1 MLISNEW
8 LKEYVTIDDSV
19 SNLAERIT
27 RTGIEVDDLIDYTKD
42 IKNLV
47 VGFVKSKDKHPD
59 ADKLNVCQVD
69 IGEDEPVQ
77 IVCGAPNVDAGQYVI
92 VAKVGGR
99 LPGGIKIKRAKLRGE
114 RSEGMI
120 CSLQEI
126 GISSNYIPKSFESGI
141 YVFSESQVPGTDAL
155 QALYLDDQVMEFDL
169 TPNRAD
175 ALSMIGTAYEVAALY
190 NTKMTKPDTTS
201 NELELSAN
209 DELTVTIENEDK
221 VPYYSARVVH
231 DVTIEPSPIWM
242 QARLIK
248 AGIRPINNVVDIS
261 NYVLLEYGQ
270 PLHMFDQ
277 DAIGSQQIVV
287 RQANEGEKMTTLDD
301 TERELLTSDI
311 VITNGQTPIA
321 LAGVMGGDFSEV
333 KEQTSNIVIEGAIFD
348 PVSIRHTSRRLNLR
362 SESSSRFEKGIA
374 TEFVDEAVDRAC
386 YLLQT
391 YANGKVLKDRV
402 SSGELGAFITPIDI
416 TADKINRTIGF
427 DLSQNDIVTIFNQLG
442 FDTEINDDVITV
454 LVPSRRKDITIK
466 EDLIEE
472 VARIYGYDDIP
483 STLPVFDKVTSGQLT
498 DRQYKTRMVK
508 EVLEGAGLDQ
518 AITYS
523 LVSKEDAT
531 AFSMQQRQ
539 TIDLLMPMSEAHAS
553 LRQSLLPHLIEAASY
568 NVARKNKDVKLF
580 EIGNVFFANGEGE
593 LPDQVEYLSGILTGD
608 YVVNQ
613 WQGKK
618 ETVDFYLA
626 KGVVDRVS
634 EKLNLEFSYR
644 RADIDGLHP
653 GRTAEILLEN
663 KVVGFIGELH
673 PTLAADNDLKRT
685 YVFELNFDA
694 LMSVSV
700 GYINYQP
707 IPRFPGMSRDI
718 ALEVDQNIPAADL
731 LSTIHAHGGNILKDT
746 LVFDVYQGEHLE
758 KGKKSIAIRLNYLD
772 TEETLTDE
780 RVSKVQAEIE
790 AALIEQGEVVEIG
803 RAHV

>member
-47 VGFVKSKDKHPD
+47 VGFVKSKEKHPD

-141 YVFSESQVPGTDAL
+141 YVFSEAQVPGTDAL

-190 NTKMTKPDTTS
+190 NTKMTKPETTS
-201 NELELSAN
+201 NELDLSAN

-673 PTLAADNDLKRT
+673 PILAADNDLKRT

-694 LMSVSV
+694 LMAVSV

-780 RVSKVQAEIE
+780 RVSKVQAGYE
-790 AALIEQGEVVEIG
+790 LSGMQ
-803 RAHV
+803 

>member
-47 VGFVKSKDKHPD
+47 VGFVKSKEKHPD

-126 GISSNYIPKSFESGI
+126 GISSNYVPKTFESGI
-141 YVFSESQVPGTDAL
+141 YVFSEAQVPGTDAL

-209 DELTVTIENEDK
+209 NELTVTIENEDK

-287 RQANEGEKMTTLDD
+287 RQANEGEKMTTLDG

-454 LVPSRRKDITIK
+454 QVPSRRKDITIK

-483 STLPVFDKVTSGQLT
+483 STLPVFEKVTSGQLT

-663 KVVGFIGELH
+663 KIVGFIGELH

-780 RVSKVQAEIE
+780 R
-790 AALIEQGEVVEIG
+790 
-803 RAHV
+803 

>member
-47 VGFVKSKDKHPD
+47 VGFVKSKEKHPD

-126 GISSNYIPKSFESGI
+126 GISSNYVPKTFESGI
-141 YVFSESQVPGTDAL
+141 YVFSEAQVPGTDAL

-209 DELTVTIENEDK
+209 NELTVTIENEDK

-287 RQANEGEKMTTLDD
+287 RQANEGEKMTTLDG

-454 LVPSRRKDITIK
+454 QVPSRRKDITIK

-483 STLPVFDKVTSGQLT
+483 STLPVFEKVTSGQLT

-663 KVVGFIGELH
+663 KIVGFVGELH

-790 AALIEQGEVVEIG
+790 AALIEQGAVI
-803 RAHV
+803 R

>member
-47 VGFVKSKDKHPD
+47 VGFVKSKEKHPD

-126 GISSNYIPKSFESGI
+126 GISSNYVPKTFESGI
-141 YVFSESQVPGTDAL
+141 YVFSEAQVPGTDAL

-209 DELTVTIENEDK
+209 NELTVTIENEDK

-287 RQANEGEKMTTLDD
+287 RQANEGEKMTTLDG

-454 LVPSRRKDITIK
+454 QVPSRRKDITIK

-483 STLPVFDKVTSGQLT
+483 STLPVFEKVTSGQLT

-663 KVVGFIGELH
+663 KIVGFIGGLH

-790 AALIEQGEVVEIG
+790 AALIEQGAVI
-803 RAHV
+803 R

>member
-47 VGFVKSKDKHPD
+47 VGFVKSKEKHPD

-141 YVFSESQVPGTDAL
+141 YVFSEAQVPGTDAL

-190 NTKMTKPDTTS
+190 NTKMTKPETTS
-201 NELELSAN
+201 NELDLSAN

-568 NVARKNKDVKLF
+568 NVARKNKDVKIF

-613 WQGKK
+613 WQDKK

-673 PTLAADNDLKRT
+673 PILAADNDLKRT

-694 LMSVSV
+694 LMAVSV

-790 AALIEQGEVVEIG
+790 AALIEQGAVI
-803 RAHV
+803 R

>member
-47 VGFVKSKDKHPD
+47 VGFVKSKEKHPD

-155 QALYLDDQVMEFDL
+155 QTLYLDDQVMEFDL

-190 NTKMTKPDTTS
+190 NTKMTKPETTS

-333 KEQTSNIVIEGAIFD
+333 KEHTSNIVIEGAIFD

-402 SSGELGAFITPIDI
+402 SSGELSAFITPIDI

-454 LVPSRRKDITIK
+454 QVPSRRKDITIK

-483 STLPVFDKVTSGQLT
+483 STLPVFEKVTSGQLT

-531 AFSMQQRQ
+531 AFAMQQRQ

-694 LMSVSV
+694 LMAVSV

-718 ALEVDQNIPAADL
+718 ALEVNQNIPAADL

-790 AALIEQGEVVEIG
+790 AALIEQGAVI
-803 RAHV
+803 R

>member
-47 VGFVKSKDKHPD
+47 VGFVKSKEKHPD

-141 YVFSESQVPGTDAL
+141 YVFSEAQVPGTDAL

-427 DLSQNDIVTIFNQLG
+427 DLSQNNIVTIFNQLG

-694 LMSVSV
+694 LMAVSV

-790 AALIEQGEVVEIG
+790 AALIEQGAVI
-803 RAHV
+803 R

>member
-47 VGFVKSKDKHPD
+47 VGFVKSKEKHPD

-126 GISSNYIPKSFESGI
+126 GISSNYVPKSFESGI
-141 YVFSESQVPGTDAL
+141 YVYSESQVPGTDAL

-333 KEQTSNIVIEGAIFD
+333 KEHTSNIVIEGAIFD

-454 LVPSRRKDITIK
+454 QVPSRRKDITIK

-483 STLPVFDKVTSGQLT
+483 STLPVFEKVTSGQLT

-531 AFSMQQRQ
+531 AFAMQQRQ

-694 LMSVSV
+694 LMAVSV

-790 AALIEQGEVVEIG
+790 AALIEQGAVI
-803 RAHV
+803 R

>member
-8 LKEYVTIDDSV
+8 LKEYVTNDDSV

-47 VGFVKSKDKHPD
+47 VGFVKSKEKHPD

-190 NTKMTKPDTTS
+190 NTKMTKPETTS

-333 KEQTSNIVIEGAIFD
+333 KEHTSNIVIEGAIFD
-348 PVSIRHTSRRLNLR
+348 SVSIRHTSRRLNLR

-454 LVPSRRKDITIK
+454 QVPSRRKDITIK

-483 STLPVFDKVTSGQLT
+483 STLPVFEKVTSGQLT

-531 AFSMQQRQ
+531 AFAMQQRQ

-685 YVFELNFDA
+685 YLFELNFDA
-694 LMSVSV
+694 LMAVSV

-790 AALIEQGEVVEIG
+790 AALIEQGAVI
-803 RAHV
+803 R

>member
-19 SNLAERIT
+19 SDLAERIT

-47 VGFVKSKDKHPD
+47 VGFVKSKEKHPD

-190 NTKMTKPDTTS
+190 NTKMTKPETTS

-374 TEFVDEAVDRAC
+374 TEFVDEAVNRAC

-694 LMSVSV
+694 LMAVSV

-790 AALIEQGEVVEIG
+790 AALIEQGAVI
-803 RAHV
+803 R

>member
-47 VGFVKSKDKHPD
+47 VGFVKSKEKHPD

-141 YVFSESQVPGTDAL
+141 YVFSEAQVPGTDAL

-374 TEFVDEAVDRAC
+374 IEFVDEAVDRAC

-694 LMSVSV
+694 LMAVSV

-790 AALIEQGEVVEIG
+790 AALIEQGAVI
-803 RAHV
+803 R

>member
-47 VGFVKSKDKHPD
+47 VGFVKSKEKHPD

-190 NTKMTKPDTTS
+190 NTKMTKPETTS

-231 DVTIEPSPIWM
+231 NVTIEPSPIWM

-333 KEQTSNIVIEGAIFD
+333 KEHTSNIVIEGAIFD
-348 PVSIRHTSRRLNLR
+348 SVSIRHTSRRLNLR

-454 LVPSRRKDITIK
+454 QVPSRRKDITIK

-483 STLPVFDKVTSGQLT
+483 STLPVFEKVTSGQLT
-498 DRQYKTRMVK
+498 DHQYKTRMVK

-531 AFSMQQRQ
+531 AFAMQQRQ

-626 KGVVDRVS
+626 KGVVDRVA

-694 LMSVSV
+694 LMAVSV

-718 ALEVDQNIPAADL
+718 ALEVNQNIPAADL

-790 AALIEQGEVVEIG
+790 AALIEQGAVI
-803 RAHV
+803 R

>member
-19 SNLAERIT
+19 SDLAERIT

-47 VGFVKSKDKHPD
+47 VGFVKSKEKHPD

-141 YVFSESQVPGTDAL
+141 YVFSEAQVPGTDAL

-190 NTKMTKPDTTS
+190 NTKMTKPETTS

-483 STLPVFDKVTSGQLT
+483 STLPVFEKVTSGQLT

-694 LMSVSV
+694 LMAVSV

-790 AALIEQGEVVEIG
+790 AALIEQGAVI
-803 RAHV
+803 R

>member
-47 VGFVKSKDKHPD
+47 VGFVKSKEKHPD

-99 LPGGIKIKRAKLRGE
+99 LLGGIKIKRAKLRGE

-190 NTKMTKPDTTS
+190 NTKMTKPETTS

-333 KEQTSNIVIEGAIFD
+333 KEHTSNIVIEGAIFD
-348 PVSIRHTSRRLNLR
+348 SVSIRHTSRRLNLR

-454 LVPSRRKDITIK
+454 QVPSRRKDITIK

-483 STLPVFDKVTSGQLT
+483 STLPVFEKVTSGQLT

-531 AFSMQQRQ
+531 AFAMQQRQ

-626 KGVVDRVS
+626 KGVVDRVA

-694 LMSVSV
+694 LMAVSV

-718 ALEVDQNIPAADL
+718 ALEVNQNIPAADL

-790 AALIEQGEVVEIG
+790 AALIKQGAVI
-803 RAHV
+803 R

>member
-47 VGFVKSKDKHPD
+47 VGFVKSKEKHPD

-77 IVCGAPNVDAGQYVI
+77 IVCGAPNVDAEQYVI

-126 GISSNYIPKSFESGI
+126 GISSNYVPKTFESGI
-141 YVFSESQVPGTDAL
+141 YVFSEAQVPGTDAL

-209 DELTVTIENEDK
+209 NELTVTIENEDK

-287 RQANEGEKMTTLDD
+287 RQANEGEKMTTLDG

-362 SESSSRFEKGIA
+362 SESSSRFEKGIV

-454 LVPSRRKDITIK
+454 QVPSRRKDITIK

-483 STLPVFDKVTSGQLT
+483 STLPVFEKVTSGQLT

-663 KVVGFIGELH
+663 KIVGFIGELH

-790 AALIEQGEVVEIG
+790 AALIEQGAVI
-803 RAHV
+803 R

>member
-19 SNLAERIT
+19 SDLAERIT

-47 VGFVKSKDKHPD
+47 VGFVKSKEKHPD

-190 NTKMTKPDTTS
+190 NTKMTKPETTS

-694 LMSVSV
+694 LMAVSV

-746 LVFDVYQGEHLE
+746 LVFDVYQGEHLG

-790 AALIEQGEVVEIG
+790 AALIEQGAVI
-803 RAHV
+803 R

>member
-8 LKEYVTIDDSV
+8 LKEYVTNDDSV

-47 VGFVKSKDKHPD
+47 VGFVKSKEKHPD

-190 NTKMTKPDTTS
+190 NTKMTKPETTS

-333 KEQTSNIVIEGAIFD
+333 KEHTSNIVIEGAIFD
-348 PVSIRHTSRRLNLR
+348 SVSIRHTSRRLNLR

-454 LVPSRRKDITIK
+454 QVPSRRKDITIK

-483 STLPVFDKVTSGQLT
+483 STLPVFEKVTSGQLT

-531 AFSMQQRQ
+531 AFAMQQRQ

-685 YVFELNFDA
+685 YVFELDFDA
-694 LMSVSV
+694 LMAVSV

-790 AALIEQGEVVEIG
+790 AALIEQGAVI
-803 RAHV
+803 R

>member
-47 VGFVKSKDKHPD
+47 VGFVKSKEKHPD

-126 GISSNYIPKSFESGI
+126 GISSNYVPKTFESGI
-141 YVFSESQVPGTDAL
+141 YVFSEAQVPGTDAL

-190 NTKMTKPDTTS
+190 NTKMTKPETTS

-209 DELTVTIENEDK
+209 DELTVTIENENK
-221 VPYYSARVVH
+221 VPYYSARVVN

-362 SESSSRFEKGIA
+362 SESSSRFEKGIV

-391 YANGKVLKDRV
+391 YANGKVLKYRV

-454 LVPSRRKDITIK
+454 QVPSRRKDITIK

-694 LMSVSV
+694 LMAVSV

-790 AALIEQGEVVEIG
+790 AALIEQGAVI
-803 RAHV
+803 R

>member
-47 VGFVKSKDKHPD
+47 VGFVKSKEKHPD

-126 GISSNYIPKSFESGI
+126 GISSNYVPKSFESGI

-333 KEQTSNIVIEGAIFD
+333 KEHTSNIVIEGAIFD

-454 LVPSRRKDITIK
+454 QVPSRRKDITIK

-483 STLPVFDKVTSGQLT
+483 STLPVFEKVTSGQLT

-531 AFSMQQRQ
+531 AFVMQQRQ

-694 LMSVSV
+694 LMAVSV

-790 AALIEQGEVVEIG
+790 AALIEQGAVI
-803 RAHV
+803 R

>member
-47 VGFVKSKDKHPD
+47 VGFVKSKEKHPD

-141 YVFSESQVPGTDAL
+141 FVFSESQVPGTDAL

-190 NTKMTKPDTTS
+190 NTKMTKPETTS

-242 QARLIK
+242 QVRLIK

-333 KEQTSNIVIEGAIFD
+333 KEHTSNIVIEGAIFD

-442 FDTEINDDVITV
+442 FDTEKNDDVITV
-454 LVPSRRKDITIK
+454 QVPSRRKDITIK

-483 STLPVFDKVTSGQLT
+483 STLPVFEKVTSGQLT

-531 AFSMQQRQ
+531 AFAMQQRQ

-663 KVVGFIGELH
+663 KVIGFIGELH

-694 LMSVSV
+694 LMAVSV

-790 AALIEQGEVVEIG
+790 AALIEQGAVI
-803 RAHV
+803 R

>member
-47 VGFVKSKDKHPD
+47 VGFVKSKEKHPD

-141 YVFSESQVPGTDAL
+141 YVFSEAQVPGTDAL

-209 DELTVTIENEDK
+209 NELTVTIENEDK

-287 RQANEGEKMTTLDD
+287 RQANEGEKMTTLDG

-454 LVPSRRKDITIK
+454 QVPSRRKDITIK

-483 STLPVFDKVTSGQLT
+483 STLPVFEKVTSGQLT

-626 KGVVDRVS
+626 KGIVDRVS

-694 LMSVSV
+694 LMAVSV

-790 AALIEQGEVVEIG
+790 AALIEHGAVI
-803 RAHV
+803 R

>member
-47 VGFVKSKDKHPD
+47 VGFVKSKEKHPD

-190 NTKMTKPDTTS
+190 NTKMTKPETTS

-231 DVTIEPSPIWM
+231 NVTIEPSPIWM

-333 KEQTSNIVIEGAIFD
+333 KEHTSNIVIEGAIFD
-348 PVSIRHTSRRLNLR
+348 SVSIRHTSRRLNLR

-454 LVPSRRKDITIK
+454 QVPSRRKDITIK

-483 STLPVFDKVTSGQLT
+483 STLPVFEKVTSGQLT

-531 AFSMQQRQ
+531 AFAMQQRQ

-694 LMSVSV
+694 LMAVSV

-707 IPRFPGMSRDI
+707 IPIFPGMSRDI

-780 RVSKVQAEIE
+780 PVSKVQAEIE
-790 AALIEQGEVVEIG
+790 AALIEQGAVI
-803 RAHV
+803 R

>member
-47 VGFVKSKDKHPD
+47 VGFVKSKEKHPD

-141 YVFSESQVPGTDAL
+141 YVFSEAQVPGTDAL

-190 NTKMTKPDTTS
+190 NTKMTKPETTS
-201 NELELSAN
+201 NELDLSAN

-613 WQGKK
+613 WQDKK

-673 PTLAADNDLKRT
+673 PILAADNDLKRT

-694 LMSVSV
+694 LMAVSV

-780 RVSKVQAEIE
+780 RVSKAK
-790 AALIEQGEVVEIG
+790 IG

>member
-19 SNLAERIT
+19 SDLAERIT

-47 VGFVKSKDKHPD
+47 VGFVKSKEKHPD

-190 NTKMTKPDTTS
+190 NTKMTKPETTS

-568 NVARKNKDVKLF
+568 NVTRKNKDVKLF

-694 LMSVSV
+694 LMAVSV

-790 AALIEQGEVVEIG
+790 AALIEQGAVI
-803 RAHV
+803 R

>member
-19 SNLAERIT
+19 SDLAERIT

-47 VGFVKSKDKHPD
+47 VGFVKSKEKHPD

-190 NTKMTKPDTTS
+190 NTKMTRPETTS

-694 LMSVSV
+694 LMAVSV

-790 AALIEQGEVVEIG
+790 AALIEQGAVI
-803 RAHV
+803 R

>member
-19 SNLAERIT
+19 SNLVERIT

-47 VGFVKSKDKHPD
+47 VGFVKSKEKHPD

-190 NTKMTKPDTTS
+190 NTKMTKPETTS

-333 KEQTSNIVIEGAIFD
+333 KEHTSNIVIEGAIFD

-402 SSGELGAFITPIDI
+402 SSGELSAFITPIDI

-454 LVPSRRKDITIK
+454 QVPSRRKDITIK

-483 STLPVFDKVTSGQLT
+483 STLPVFEKVTSGQLT

-531 AFSMQQRQ
+531 AFAMQQRQ

-694 LMSVSV
+694 LMAVSV

-718 ALEVDQNIPAADL
+718 ALEVNQNIPAADL

-790 AALIEQGEVVEIG
+790 AALIEQGAVI
-803 RAHV
+803 R

>member
-47 VGFVKSKDKHPD
+47 VGFVKSKEKHPD

-141 YVFSESQVPGTDAL
+141 YVFSEAQVPGTDAL

-190 NTKMTKPDTTS
+190 NTKMTKSETTS
-201 NELELSAN
+201 NELDLSAN

-518 AITYS
+518 AITYL

-613 WQGKK
+613 WQDKK

-673 PTLAADNDLKRT
+673 PILAADNDLKRT

-694 LMSVSV
+694 LMAVSV

-790 AALIEQGEVVEIG
+790 AALIEQGAVI
-803 RAHV
+803 R

>member
-362 SESSSRFEKGIA
+362 SESSSRFGKGIA

-790 AALIEQGEVVEIG
+790 AALIEQGAVI
-803 RAHV
+803 R

>member
-47 VGFVKSKDKHPD
+47 VGFVKSKEKHPD

-190 NTKMTKPDTTS
+190 NTKMTKPETTS

-333 KEQTSNIVIEGAIFD
+333 KEHTSNIVIQGAIFD
-348 PVSIRHTSRRLNLR
+348 SVSIRHTSRRLNLR

-454 LVPSRRKDITIK
+454 QVPSRRKDITIK

-483 STLPVFDKVTSGQLT
+483 STLPVFEKVTSGQLT

-531 AFSMQQRQ
+531 AFAMQQRQ

-626 KGVVDRVS
+626 KGVVDRVA

-694 LMSVSV
+694 LMAVSV

-718 ALEVDQNIPAADL
+718 ALEVNQNIPAADL

-790 AALIEQGEVVEIG
+790 AALIKQGAVI
-803 RAHV
+803 R

>member
-47 VGFVKSKDKHPD
+47 VGFVKSKEKHPD

-190 NTKMTKPDTTS
+190 NTKMTKPETTS

-333 KEQTSNIVIEGAIFD
+333 KEHTSNIVIEGAIFD
-348 PVSIRHTSRRLNLR
+348 SVSIRHTSRRLNLR

-442 FDTEINDDVITV
+442 FDTETNDDVITV
-454 LVPSRRKDITIK
+454 QVPSRRKDITIK

-483 STLPVFDKVTSGQLT
+483 STLPVFEKVTSGQLT

-531 AFSMQQRQ
+531 AFAMQQRQ

-626 KGVVDRVS
+626 KGVVDRVA

-694 LMSVSV
+694 LMAVSV

-718 ALEVDQNIPAADL
+718 ALEVNQNIPAADL

-790 AALIEQGEVVEIG
+790 AALIKQGAVI
-803 RAHV
+803 R

>member
-47 VGFVKSKDKHPD
+47 VGFVKSKEKHPD

-126 GISSNYIPKSFESGI
+126 GISSNYVPKRFESGI

-333 KEQTSNIVIEGAIFD
+333 KEHTSNIVIEGAIFD

-454 LVPSRRKDITIK
+454 QVPSRRKDITIK

-483 STLPVFDKVTSGQLT
+483 STLPVFEKVTSGQLT

-531 AFSMQQRQ
+531 AFAMQQRQ

-694 LMSVSV
+694 LMAVSV

-790 AALIEQGEVVEIG
+790 AALIEQGAVI
-803 RAHV
+803 R

>member
-531 AFSMQQRQ
+531 VFSMQQRQ

-790 AALIEQGEVVEIG
+790 AALIEQGAVI
-803 RAHV
+803 R

>member
-19 SNLAERIT
+19 SDLAERIT

-47 VGFVKSKDKHPD
+47 VGFVKSKEKHPD

-190 NTKMTKPDTTS
+190 NTKMTKPETTS

-613 WQGKK
+613 WQGNK

-694 LMSVSV
+694 LMAVSV

-790 AALIEQGEVVEIG
+790 AALIEQGAVI
-803 RAHV
+803 R

>member
-47 VGFVKSKDKHPD
+47 VGFVKSKEKHPD

-141 YVFSESQVPGTDAL
+141 YVFSEAQVPGTDAL

-248 AGIRPINNVVDIS
+248 AGIRLINNVVDIS

-694 LMSVSV
+694 LMAVSV

-790 AALIEQGEVVEIG
+790 AALIEQGAVI
-803 RAHV
+803 R